1 MHGGFGGIVAFEV
14 RGGFEAGK
22 KVINSVQLAKV
33 AVSLG
38 DCETLI
44 EHPASMT
51 HSPYTPEERAEA
63 GISEGLI
70 RLAVG
75 LEDAEDIIADLQ
87 QALEK

>member
-1 MHGGFGGIVAFEV
+1 
-14 RGGFEAGK
+14 
-22 KVINSVQLAKV
+22 
-33 AVSLG
+33 
-38 DCETLI
+38 
-44 EHPASMT
+44 MT